1 MKKLF
6 SLSVA
11 AMLSAAAFAQD
22 TIPNRQN
29 SNPSNRDTIP
39 GSNRNWN
46 DTSNRSQTMD
56 STYQRRNY
64 PDSMNNDTSSFNNR
78 NQSSDSLGTSAN
90 QNSNWNSTTRSDS
103 MSTSNSTQSNTTGN
117 NTTGN
122 TTGNNTTGNNTNT
135 TSSSNT
141 TTSSDS
147 ATIVTDRVIMR
158 GDTMYIIKNGE
169 STNLS
174 ETFKLESGATVTT
187 DGTVTYP
194 SGKTVKLKNGQF
206 IEITKA
212 TTTNDS
218 DEMNTTDKK
227 TTKTEKSTKST
238 KKSSTKKSKPSK
250 SSK

>member
-29 SNPSNRDTIP
+29 SNPNTRDTIP

-46 DTSNRSQTMD
+46 DTSNRSRTMD
-56 STYQRRNY
+56 STYDRRNY
-64 PDSMNNDTSSFNNR
+64 PDSMNNDTSSFANR
-78 NQSSDSLGTSAN
+78 NQSSDSLQTN

-103 MSTSNSTQSNTTGN
+103 MTTSSTTQSNTSGN
-117 NTTGN
+117 NT
-122 TTGNNTTGNNTNT
+122 NTNT

-141 TTSSDS
+141 PTSADS
-147 ATIVTDRVIMR
+147 TMIVTDRVIMR
-158 GDTMYIIKNGE
+158 DDTMYIIKNGQ
-169 STNLS
+169 SANLA
-174 ETFKLESGATVTT
+174 ETFKLESGATVST

-212 TTTNDS
+212 TTTNDD
-218 DEMNTTDKK
+218 DEMNATDKK
-227 TTKTEKSTKST
+227 TTKSEKSTKS
-238 KKSSTKKSKPSK
+238 KKSSKKSKTTK
-250 SSK
+250 SSSE

>member
-1 MKKLF
+1 MKKLL

-29 SNPSNRDTIP
+29 SNPSTRDTIP

-46 DTSNRSQTMD
+46 DTSNKSRTMD
-56 STYQRRNY
+56 STYQKRNY
-64 PDSMNNDTSSFNNR
+64 PDSMNTDTSSFANR
-78 NQSSDSLGTSAN
+78 NQSSDSLQTSTN

-103 MSTSNSTQSNTTGN
+103 MSTSSTTQSTTS
-117 NTTGN
+117 
-122 TTGNNTTGNNTNT
+122 GNNTNT

-141 TTSSDS
+141 TTSADS
-147 ATIVTDRVIMR
+147 ATIVTDRVIMK
-158 GDTMYIIKNGE
+158 DDVMYIIKNGE
-169 STNLS
+169 TTNLS

-212 TTTNDS
+212 TTKDG

-227 TTKTEKSTKST
+227 TTKTEKSTKTT

-250 SSK
+250 SSE